1 MPLQSFITVVMFF
14 QFFYIDKNLL
24 RNDIFVRKIST
35 PGSIGRQKVTNLSI
49 VILSGGARLI
59 HLNLPKNHNL
69 FALLIIS
76 GRSCTWSA
84 YFIIYFLAST
94 KQIFWHNWK
103 LAIMFPVSFP
113 LSNTVWKK
121 KRSPSL
127 LPFLVRLENLAKK
140 KLAHFGKYD
149 KLQLHSFIKVEG
161 LDDGQEVE
169 FHAE

>member
-14 QFFYIDKNLL
+14 QFFYIHKNLL

-35 PGSIGRQKVTNLSI
+35 PGSIDRQKVTNLSI

-113 LSNTVWKK
+113 LSNTVWKR

-127 LPFLVRLENLAKK
+127 LPILVRLENLAK